1 MALVTTTSLE
11 PDGTTTEYEDISVAG
26 DRIERLF
33 TELLSGHWRALT
45 VGPLIQGAAWE
56 VRFTAPP
63 RLSMLDGYLTVDTG
77 TWHFHLC
84 VADTRGGGRPEL
96 ARLRRVARAAF
107 FRTRG
112 GSCTP
117 ESLGLRLWNGGGE
130 QMITV
135 LFPSPYLDDADRRLR
150 HPDPA
155 RRRLWEDFRQR
166 YGPCPPTV

>member
-1 MALVTTTSLE
+1 MALTTTTAREL
-11 PDGTTTEYEDISVAG
+11 DGTTTEYDDIAVAG
-26 DRIERLF
+26 DHIARLL
-33 TELLSGHWRALT
+33 TELLSAHWREIT

-56 VRFTAPP
+56 IRFTTPP

-77 TWHFHLC
+77 PWHFHLC
-84 VADTRGGGRPEL
+84 VADTRAGGRPEL
-96 ARLRRVARAAF
+96 ARLRRVGRAAF
-107 FRTRG
+107 FRTQG

-135 LFPSPYLDDADRRLR
+135 FFPSPYLDDADRRLP
-150 HPDPA
+150 HPDLT

-166 YGPCPPTV
+166 YGACAPAV